1 MKKTVMMGLLGLA
14 LGIGV
19 AVGTAT
25 VGSEEAV
32 AAPCCS
38 SCEGMYDACAPGCN
52 GDAAC
57 ELECQR
63 RENRCW
69 SICSFSC

>member
-1 MKKTVMMGLLGLA
+1 MKKTVMMGLVGLV

-25 VGSEEAV
+25 VGSQEAA

-38 SCEGMYDACAPGCN
+38 SCEGYYDACAPGCN

-57 ELECQR
+57 LTSCQKW
-63 RENRCW
+63 EDRCW
-69 SICSFSC
+69 GICSFSC